1 MYFFLIKIYFVSINN
16 FKVNL
21 EKKDMAI
28 RFDNKVAIVTGA
40 GGGIGKEHA
49 LELAKRG
56 AKVVV
61 NDLGGSVDGSGASD
75 AANEV
80 VELIKSEGGE
90 AISNGASVT
99 DLHAVKAMVNQTMEE
114 WGRIDILINNAGI
127 LRDKSFH
134 KVTIEDFNLVM
145 DVHFQ
150 GSLNCTHTIFPIMR
164 EQEYG
169 RIIFTSSASGVYGN
183 FGQTNYG
190 SAKMAMIGLMN
201 TLKLEGQNKN
211 IFTNSITPVAYTRM
225 TEGLIP
231 EDFGKNLSSEFITPA
246 VIYLASE
253 EAPNGVTIA
262 AGAGVFSRI
271 LIHETMGVSLGMGE
285 DMTPENIHANWDK
298 ISDMTEAR
306 ALQNGGEQTLKFF
319 ELINK

>member
-1 MYFFLIKIYFVSINN
+1 MT
-16 FKVNL
+16 
-21 EKKDMAI
+21 I
-28 RFDNKVAIVTGA
+28 RFDDKVAIVTGA

-49 LELAKRG
+49 LELARRG

-80 VELIKSEGGE
+80 VDIIKSEGGE

-99 DLHAVKAMVNQTMEE
+99 DLQAVKAMVNQTMDE
-114 WGRIDILINNAGI
+114 WGRIDILVNNAGI

-134 KVTIEDFNLVM
+134 KVTLDDFDLVM

-150 GSLNCTHTIFPIMR
+150 GSLNCTHTIYPIMR

-169 RIIFTSSASGVYGN
+169 RIIFTSSASGVFGN

-201 TLKLEGQNKN
+201 TLKIEGQNKN
-211 IFTNSITPVAYTRM
+211 VFTNSITPVAYTRM
-225 TEGLIP
+225 TESLIP
-231 EDFGKNLSSEFITPA
+231 EDFGKNLQSEYITPA
-246 VIYLASE
+246 VIYLAGE
-253 EAPNGVTIA
+253 DAPNGTIMA

-271 LIHETMGVSLGMGE
+271 FIHETMGVSLGMGE
-285 DMTPENIHANWDK
+285 DMTPENIQANWDK
-298 ISDMTEAR
+298 ISDMTDAR

>member
-1 MYFFLIKIYFVSINN
+1 MS
-16 FKVNL
+16 
-21 EKKDMAI
+21 I
-28 RFDNKVAIVTGA
+28 RFDDRVAIVTGA

-49 LELAKRG
+49 LELARRG

-80 VELIKSEGGE
+80 VDIIKSEGGE
-90 AISNGASVT
+90 AIANGASVT
-99 DLHAVKAMVNQTMEE
+99 DLDAVKEMTNQTMEK
-114 WGRIDILINNAGI
+114 WGRIDILVNNAGI

-134 KVTIEDFNLVM
+134 KVTLEDFNLVM

-169 RIIFTSSASGVYGN
+169 RIVFTSSSSGVFGN

-190 SAKMAMIGLMN
+190 SAKMAMVGLMN
-201 TLKLEGQNKN
+201 TLKIEGQSKN
-211 IFTNSITPVAYTRM
+211 VFTNSNTPVAYTRM

-231 EDFGKNLSSEFITPA
+231 EDFGKNLQPEFVTPA
-246 VIYLASE
+246 VIYLSSE
-253 EAPNGVTIA
+253 NAPNGVIMA

-271 LIHETMGVSLGMGE
+271 FIHETMGVSLGMGE
-285 DMTPENIHANWDK
+285 DMTPENIQANWDK
-298 ISDMTEAR
+298 ISDMTDAR

>member
-1 MYFFLIKIYFVSINN
+1 
-16 FKVNL
+16 
-21 EKKDMAI
+21 MAI

-49 LELAKRG
+49 LELARRG

-61 NDLGGSVDGSGASD
+61 NDLGGNVDGSGASN

-99 DLHAVKAMVNQTMEE
+99 DLDAVKAMVNQTMEE
-114 WGRIDILINNAGI
+114 WGRIDILVNNAGI

-134 KVTIEDFNLVM
+134 KVTLDDFNLVM

-150 GSLNCTHTIFPIMR
+150 GSLNCTHSIFPIMR

-231 EDFGKNLSSEFITPA
+231 EDFGKNLRSEFISPA
-246 VIYLASE
+246 VIYLASDQ
-253 EAPNGVTIA
+253 APNGVTIA

>member
-1 MYFFLIKIYFVSINN
+1 MT
-16 FKVNL
+16 
-21 EKKDMAI
+21 I
-28 RFDNKVAIVTGA
+28 RFDDKVAIVTGA

-49 LELAKRG
+49 LELARRG

-61 NDLGGSVDGSGASD
+61 NDLGGTVDGSGASD

-80 VELIKSEGGE
+80 VDLIKSEGGE
-90 AISNGASVT
+90 AIANGASVT
-99 DLHAVKAMVNQTMEE
+99 DLDAVKAMVNQAMDE
-114 WGRIDILINNAGI
+114 WGRIDILVNNAGI

-134 KVTIEDFNLVM
+134 KVTLEDFNLVM

-150 GSLNCTHTIFPIMR
+150 GSLNCTHTVFPIMR

-169 RIIFTSSASGVYGN
+169 RIVFTSSSSGVFGN

-211 IFTNSITPVAYTRM
+211 VFTNSITPVAYTRM

-231 EDFGKNLSSEFITPA
+231 EDFGKNLKPEFVTPA

-253 EAPNGVTIA
+253 NAPNGVIMA

-271 LIHETMGVSLGMGE
+271 FIHETMGISLGMGE
-285 DMTPENIHANWDK
+285 DMTPENIQASWDK
-298 ISDMTEAR
+298 ISDMEDAR
-306 ALQNGGEQTLKFF
+306 ALQNGGEQTLKSVSYTH
-319 ELINK
+319 LTLPTSHCV

>member
-1 MYFFLIKIYFVSINN
+1 MSIEFN
-16 FKVNL
+16 
-21 EKKDMAI
+21 D
-28 RFDNKVAIVTGA
+28 KVAIVTGA
-40 GGGIGKEHA
+40 VGGIGKEHA
-49 LELAKRG
+49 LELARRG

-75 AANEV
+75 AAEEV

-99 DLHAVKAMVNQTMEE
+99 DLDAVKNMVQQTMDE
-114 WGRIDILINNAGI
+114 WGRIDILVNNAGI

-134 KVTIEDFNLVM
+134 KVSIEDFNLVM

-231 EDFGKNLSSEFITPA
+231 EDFGQNLKSEYITPA
-246 VIYLASE
+246 VIYLASDQ
-253 EAPNGVTIA
+253 APNGVIIA

-271 LIHETMGVSLGMGE
+271 NIQESMGVSLGTGE

-298 ISDMTEAR
+298 ISDMTNAR

>member
-61 NDLGGSVDGSGASD
+61 NDLGGNVDGSGASD

-99 DLHAVKAMVNQTMEE
+99 DLDAVKAMVNETMEE
-114 WGRIDILINNAGI
+114 WGRIDILVNNAGI

-134 KVTIEDFNLVM
+134 KVTLEDFNLVM

-150 GSLNCTHTIFPIMR
+150 GSLNCTHTIYPIMR

-271 LIHETMGVSLGMGE
+271 LIHETMGVSLGIDK

>member
-1 MYFFLIKIYFVSINN
+1 
-16 FKVNL
+16 
-21 EKKDMAI
+21 MAI
-28 RFDNKVAIVTGA
+28 RFDNKLAIVTGA

-80 VELIKSEGGE
+80 VQLIKSEGGE

-99 DLHAVKAMVNQTMEE
+99 DLDAVKAMVNQTMEE
-114 WGRIDILINNAGI
+114 WGRIDILVNNAGI

-134 KVTIEDFNLVM
+134 KVTLEDFNLVM

-150 GSLNCTHTIFPIMR
+150 GSLNCTHTIYPIMR

>member
-99 DLHAVKAMVNQTMEE
+99 DLDAVKAMVNETMEE
-114 WGRIDILINNAGI
+114 WGRIDILVNNAGI

-134 KVTIEDFNLVM
+134 KVTLEDFNLVM

-150 GSLNCTHTIFPIMR
+150 GSLNCTHTIYPIMR

-319 ELINK
+319 EVINK

>member
-1 MYFFLIKIYFVSINN
+1 MG
-16 FKVNL
+16 
-21 EKKDMAI
+21 I
-28 RFDNKVAIVTGA
+28 RFDDKVAIVTGA

-61 NDLGGSVDGSGASD
+61 NDLGGNVDGSGASD

-99 DLHAVKAMVNQTMEE
+99 DLVAVKAMVNKTMEE
-114 WGRIDILINNAGI
+114 WGRIDILVNNAGI

-134 KVTIEDFNLVM
+134 KVTLEDFNLVM

-150 GSLNCTHTIFPIMR
+150 GSLNCTHTIYPIMR

-298 ISDMTEAR
+298 ISDMNEAR

>member
-1 MYFFLIKIYFVSINN
+1 MSIEFN
-16 FKVNL
+16 
-21 EKKDMAI
+21 D
-28 RFDNKVAIVTGA
+28 KVAIVTGA

-49 LELAKRG
+49 LELARRG

-75 AANEV
+75 AAEEV

-99 DLHAVKAMVNQTMEE
+99 DLDAVKNMVQQTMDE
-114 WGRIDILINNAGI
+114 WGRIDILVNNAGI

-134 KVTIEDFNLVM
+134 KVSIEDFNLVM

-231 EDFGKNLSSEFITPA
+231 EDFGQNLKSEYITPA
-246 VIYLASE
+246 VIYLASDQ
-253 EAPNGVTIA
+253 APNGVIIA

-271 LIHETMGVSLGMGE
+271 NIQESMGVSLGTGE

-298 ISDMTEAR
+298 ISDMTNAR
-306 ALQNGGEQTLKFF
+306 ALQNGGEQRLKFF

>member
-1 MYFFLIKIYFVSINN
+1 
-16 FKVNL
+16 
-21 EKKDMAI
+21 MAI
-28 RFDNKVAIVTGA
+28 RFDDKVAIVTGA

-49 LELAKRG
+49 LELARRG

-61 NDLGGSVDGSGASD
+61 NDLGGNVDGSGASD

-99 DLHAVKAMVNQTMEE
+99 DLDAVKAMVNQTMEE
-114 WGRIDILINNAGI
+114 WGRIDILVNNAGI

-134 KVTIEDFNLVM
+134 KVTLDDFNLVM

-150 GSLNCTHTIFPIMR
+150 GSLNCTHSIFPIMR

-231 EDFGKNLSSEFITPA
+231 EDFGKNLRSEFITPA
-246 VIYLASE
+246 VIYLASDQ
-253 EAPNGVTIA
+253 APNGVTIA